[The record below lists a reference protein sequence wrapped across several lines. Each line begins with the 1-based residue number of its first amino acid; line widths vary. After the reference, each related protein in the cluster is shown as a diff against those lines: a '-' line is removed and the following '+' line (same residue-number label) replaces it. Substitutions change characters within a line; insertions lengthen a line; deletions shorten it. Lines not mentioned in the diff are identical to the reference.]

1 MHYWAALLSIL
12 CLQGTAHPPGNSD
25 PVLRGQVC
33 LHLQPDH
40 VRSLPPQIQRG
51 SGREVPLLGGARA
64 GQSRPTSFVNRHK
77 SKQQSP
83 SSMPGTVSS
92 RHPFRRAFSC
102 TLLAVLLSWKNSYF
116 DLQEPGVP
124 TLIMTKNVGPF
135 LQFLQHTCIPPI
147 SRVHCNQTRHKSYSL
162 KPPG

>member
-12 CLQGTAHPPGNSD
+12 CFQGTAHPPGNSD

-77 SKQQSP
+77 SKQQAP
-83 SSMPGTVSS
+83 SSMPGTSG
-92 RHPFRRAFSC
+92 PFKRAFSC

-116 DLQEPGVP
+116 ELQEPGMP
-124 TLIMTKNVGPF
+124 THWLWLKYGSF

-147 SRVHCNQTRHKSYSL
+147 SRVHCNQTRHKSNSL